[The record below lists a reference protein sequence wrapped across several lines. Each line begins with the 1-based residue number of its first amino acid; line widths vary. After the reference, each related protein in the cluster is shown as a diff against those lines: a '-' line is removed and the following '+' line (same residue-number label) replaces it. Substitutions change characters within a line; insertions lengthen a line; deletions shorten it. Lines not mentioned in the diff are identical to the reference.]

1 MDLNSNTTI
10 SFYPIKAM
18 YGRKKKRRD
27 VLFLEN
33 QKTLILF
40 LILKITS
47 QMTLRNLLKLSGSLF
62 PHLQLIKEVE
72 REDLQNSYQ
81 LLYVMFE

>member
-1 MDLNSNTTI
+1 
-10 SFYPIKAM
+10 M

>member
-1 MDLNSNTTI
+1 
-10 SFYPIKAM
+10 M
-18 YGRKKKRRD
+18 YGRKKRRD

-62 PHLQLIKEVE
+62 SHLQIKEVE
-72 REDLQNSYQ
+72 REDLQNSQ
-81 LLYVMFE
+81 HLLYVMFE

>member
-10 SFYPIKAM
+10 SFYPVKAM
-18 YGRKKKRRD
+18 YGRKEKRRD

-62 PHLQLIKEVE
+62 SHLQIKEVE
-72 REDLQNSYQ
+72 REDLQNSHQ

>member
-10 SFYPIKAM
+10 SFYPVKAM
-18 YGRKKKRRD
+18 YGRKKRRD

-62 PHLQLIKEVE
+62 SHLQIKEVE
-72 REDLQNSYQ
+72 REDLQNSQ
-81 LLYVMFE
+81 HLLYVMFE

>member
-1 MDLNSNTTI
+1 M
-10 SFYPIKAM
+10 
-18 YGRKKKRRD
+18 
-27 VLFLEN
+27 LFLEN

-62 PHLQLIKEVE
+62 SHLQIKEVE
-72 REDLQNSYQ
+72 REDLQNSHQ